1 MAPKR
6 VHVLVSGLVQGVNFR
21 YYTLLQANRL
31 GVRGWVRNLHD
42 GRVEA
47 VFEGEQTGIDEIVN
61 WCHTGP
67 RSARVERVD
76 TLPETYVGEFDGFEI
91 E

>member
-6 VHVLVSGLVQGVNFR
+6 VHVLVTGRVQGVNFR

-47 VFEGEQTGIDEIVN
+47 LFEGEEAAVDDIVT

-67 RSARVERVD
+67 RSARVDRVD
-76 TLPETYVGEFDGFEI
+76 ALPETYTGEFRGFEI